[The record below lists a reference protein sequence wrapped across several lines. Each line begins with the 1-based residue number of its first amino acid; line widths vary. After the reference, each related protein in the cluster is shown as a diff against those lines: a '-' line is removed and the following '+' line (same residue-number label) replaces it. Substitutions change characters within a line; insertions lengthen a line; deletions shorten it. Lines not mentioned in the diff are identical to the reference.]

1 MVAPPQS
8 FELKSI
14 GLIARVIAERLE
26 RRLALDDYSVS
37 RSGCV
42 EEERWRGGERSLVL
56 SDRPTV
62 LLDGRERQIG
72 SHCNSSGNEP
82 QGSRTQG
89 KWRCTTTAA
98 DASAAMR
105 FLMMRVRVRCLV
117 KTSTVN
123 VILASRQSCERRI
136 VDRAGR
142 REGGQFR
149 DERENNRERD
159 ANQTDSY
166 ARGHVKR

>member
-1 MVAPPQS
+1 
-8 FELKSI
+8 
-14 GLIARVIAERLE
+14 
-26 RRLALDDYSVS
+26 
-37 RSGCV
+37 
-42 EEERWRGGERSLVL
+42 
-56 SDRPTV
+56 
-62 LLDGRERQIG
+62 
-72 SHCNSSGNEP
+72 
-82 QGSRTQG
+82 
-89 KWRCTTTAA
+89 
-98 DASAAMR
+98 
-105 FLMMRVRVRCLV
+105 MMRVRVRCLV